1 MTENLAHP
9 QFSKGLSGYKVEEV
23 DSYID
28 KVLDTIKDLKDQ
40 NEVLEEKIGVLA
52 ESLQK
57 YREDED
63 SLREALLGAQ
73 KMGDSIVKNANNK
86 AEITMREASV
96 KAAHIVEEARKK
108 VEDEKDEQEAGRIL
122 DNLLARQDEALQL
135 AAAVQTQLAQAE
147 TAAQDVRRSEDD
159 VADVRNRMERLRE
172 EQRALNGPAR
182 EVLESQ
188 TTALRQLRAL
198 SSTLATEQERLAELE
213 GRLISETPARSIK
226 NLPLLLLG
234 AALFLAGAGTLLA
247 AWRLGVTS
255 LPLTQGLEMPVN
267 LWSGYL
273 ILFCGVGFLAA
284 GLPHDG
290 PERRRRKNEF
300 AHLQSRRDACAA
312 HVAELKEQARADA
325 IANGI
330 RKENPNAN
338 IVYIKGDQ
346 FTNELI
352 AAIQNGKN
360 IEFRSKYREA
370 DLFLIDDVQFI
381 AGKEST
387 QEEFFHTFNKLYEEH
402 KQIVMTSDRK
412 PSDMLTLEDR
422 LKTRFEWGLLA
433 DIQPP
438 DYETRM
444 AILKNK
450 AKNLGLN
457 LSDDVCNYIAIN
469 VTNNVRQIEGTVK
482 KILAYRDLNNMP
494 LDLPNISRAIDDM
507 FKSEGNALPT
517 PSLIISQV
525 CKFYSIDEVLLR
537 GTQKNKG
544 TAEARQIAMYLIRKL
559 TNLSLPDIGK
569 EFARDHSTVLYA
581 IRKVEVALKNGDTT
595 MQNNI
600 RDITANI
607 NSCL

>member
-1 MTENLAHP
+1 MYASAYVWAKVLMHMEERLGAVTVSAWFDDAEVVELNEERLILYSPSDFRREIIRRRCTDYIHDALKEIFNSDAKLVVFGDEELAAFKQRGKSSSSMDFNP
-9 QFSKGLSGYKVEEV
+9 QFTFDNFVVGPSNRFAHSAAIAVSKTPGQVYNPLFIY
-23 DSYID
+23 
-28 KVLDTIKDLKDQ
+28 
-40 NEVLEEKIGVLA
+40 
-52 ESLQK
+52 
-57 YREDED
+57 
-63 SLREALLGAQ
+63 
-73 KMGDSIVKNANNK
+73 
-86 AEITMREASV
+86 
-96 KAAHIVEEARKK
+96 
-108 VEDEKDEQEAGRIL
+108 
-122 DNLLARQDEALQL
+122 
-135 AAAVQTQLAQAE
+135 
-147 TAAQDVRRSEDD
+147 
-159 VADVRNRMERLRE
+159 
-172 EQRALNGPAR
+172 GP
-182 EVLESQ
+182 
-188 TTALRQLRAL
+188 
-198 SSTLATEQERLAELE
+198 
-213 GRLISETPARSIK
+213 P
-226 NLPLLLLG
+226 
-234 AALFLAGAGTLLA
+234 
-247 AWRLGVTS
+247 
-255 LPLTQGLEMPVN
+255 
-267 LWSGYL
+267 
-273 ILFCGVGFLAA
+273 GVG
-284 GLPHDG
+284 
-290 PERRRRKNEF
+290 KT
-300 AHLQSRRDACAA
+300 HL
-312 HVAELKEQARADA
+312 LYA

-330 RKENPNAN
+330 RKDNPNAN

-433 DIQPP
+433 DVQPP

-444 AILKNK
+444 AILRNK
-450 AKNLGLN
+450 AKSLGLN

-507 FKSEGNALPT
+507 FRTEGNALPT

-525 CKFYSIDEVLLR
+525 CKFYSIDEVVLR

-544 TAEARQIAMYLIRKL
+544 TAEARQVAMYLIRKL
-559 TNLSLPDIGK
+559 TTLSLPDIGK

-581 IRKVEVALKNGDTT
+581 IRKVEVALKNGDTNT
-595 MQNNI
+595 QNNI

>member
-1 MTENLAHP
+1 MFSSAYVWAKILSYIEDQLTPTVVSAAFDDAEVVELNEEHLIIYSSSDYRRDLIRRRYTNYIQEALKTVFNSDAKLIVFGDEEREAFNTRGKSKTSMDFNP
-9 QFSKGLSGYKVEEV
+9 QFTFDNFVVGPSNRFAHSAAIAVSKTPGQVYNPLFIY
-23 DSYID
+23 
-28 KVLDTIKDLKDQ
+28 
-40 NEVLEEKIGVLA
+40 
-52 ESLQK
+52 
-57 YREDED
+57 
-63 SLREALLGAQ
+63 
-73 KMGDSIVKNANNK
+73 
-86 AEITMREASV
+86 
-96 KAAHIVEEARKK
+96 
-108 VEDEKDEQEAGRIL
+108 
-122 DNLLARQDEALQL
+122 
-135 AAAVQTQLAQAE
+135 
-147 TAAQDVRRSEDD
+147 
-159 VADVRNRMERLRE
+159 
-172 EQRALNGPAR
+172 GP
-182 EVLESQ
+182 
-188 TTALRQLRAL
+188 
-198 SSTLATEQERLAELE
+198 
-213 GRLISETPARSIK
+213 P
-226 NLPLLLLG
+226 
-234 AALFLAGAGTLLA
+234 
-247 AWRLGVTS
+247 
-255 LPLTQGLEMPVN
+255 
-267 LWSGYL
+267 
-273 ILFCGVGFLAA
+273 GVG
-284 GLPHDG
+284 
-290 PERRRRKNEF
+290 KT
-300 AHLQSRRDACAA
+300 HL
-312 HVAELKEQARADA
+312 LYA

-330 RKENPNAN
+330 RRQNPDAYV
-338 IVYIKGDQ
+338 VYIKGDQ

-352 AAIQNGKN
+352 AAIQSGKN

-450 AKNLGLN
+450 AKSLGLS

-525 CKFYSIDEVLLR
+525 CKFYSVDETVLR

-544 TAEARQIAMYLIRKL
+544 TAEARQVAMYLIRKL

-569 EFARDHSTVLYA
+569 EFAKDHSTVLYN
-581 IRKVEVALKNGDTT
+581 IRKVEVALKNGDTN

>member
-1 MTENLAHP
+1 MYSSAYVWAKVLSHMEERLGAVTVSAWFDDAEVVELNENNLILYSPSDFRREIIRRRCTDYIQDALKEVFNSDAKLMVFGDEELDAFKQKGKSVSSMDFNP
-9 QFSKGLSGYKVEEV
+9 QFTFDNFVVGPSNRFAHSAAIAVSK
-23 DSYID
+23 
-28 KVLDTIKDLKDQ
+28 
-40 NEVLEEKIGVLA
+40 
-52 ESLQK
+52 
-57 YREDED
+57 
-63 SLREALLGAQ
+63 
-73 KMGDSIVKNANNK
+73 
-86 AEITMREASV
+86 
-96 KAAHIVEEARKK
+96 
-108 VEDEKDEQEAGRIL
+108 
-122 DNLLARQDEALQL
+122 
-135 AAAVQTQLAQAE
+135 
-147 TAAQDVRRSEDD
+147 
-159 VADVRNRMERLRE
+159 
-172 EQRALNGPAR
+172 
-182 EVLESQ
+182 
-188 TTALRQLRAL
+188 
-198 SSTLATEQERLAELE
+198 
-213 GRLISETPARSIK
+213 TPGQVY
-226 NLPLLLLG
+226 NP
-234 AALFLAGAGTLLA
+234 LFLYG
-247 AWRLGVTS
+247 
-255 LPLTQGLEMPVN
+255 PP
-267 LWSGYL
+267 
-273 ILFCGVGFLAA
+273 GVG
-284 GLPHDG
+284 
-290 PERRRRKNEF
+290 KT
-300 AHLQSRRDACAA
+300 HL
-312 HVAELKEQARADA
+312 LYA

-330 RKENPNAN
+330 RKENPDAN

-525 CKFYSIDEVLLR
+525 CTFYSIDEVLLR